1 MVDLQGVLV
10 MGRKRVA
17 NPRIS
22 FSISM
27 SQTMKQQIDHRLSYN
42 SDRSK
47 WIVSAIHAKLNAS
60 EEADD
65 ALGKASMLDL
75 MLELQYRSAHP
86 AFKSMFTRGS
96 KEMIQNLCQKSKDLP
111 ESGE

>member
-1 MVDLQGVLV
+1 
-10 MGRKRVA
+10 MGRKRIA

-47 WIVSAIHAKLNAS
+47 WIVSAIHAKLNAA

-65 ALGKASMLDL
+65 ALGKATMLEL
-75 MLELQYRSAHP
+75 MMELQYRTAHP
-86 AFKSMFTRGS
+86 AFKSMFTRGN
-96 KEMIQNLCQKSKDLP
+96 KEMVFNLTQKAKEL
-111 ESGE
+111 ESNGDN

>member
-1 MVDLQGVLV
+1 

-27 SQTMKQQIDHRLSYN
+27 SQSMKQEIDHRLSYN

-47 WIVSAIHAKLNAS
+47 WIVDAIRTKLNDS
-60 EEADD
+60 DESDD
-65 ALGKASMLDL
+65 ALGKASMVDL

-86 AFKSMFTRGS
+86 AFKAMFTRGN
-96 KEMIQNLCQKSKDLP
+96 KEMIQNLCQKSKELP
-111 ESGE
+111 HSDWS

>member
-1 MVDLQGVLV
+1 

-27 SQTMKQQIDHRLSYN
+27 SQTMKQEIDHRLSYN

-47 WIVSAIHAKLNAS
+47 WIVDAIRTKLNQEDES
-60 EEADD
+60 AD
-65 ALGKASMLDL
+65 AVGQASMP
-75 MLELQYRSAHP
+75 ELLSELNWRANHP
-86 AFKSMFTRGS
+86 AFKSMFTRGD
-96 KEMIQNLCQKSKDLP
+96 KEKIANWIVKAKDLP
-111 ESGE
+111 ESGEWKLK

>member
-1 MVDLQGVLV
+1 

-47 WIVSAIHAKLNAS
+47 WIVSAIHAKLKQD
-60 EEADD
+60 DD
-65 ALGKASMLDL
+65 AVSALSKASISDL
-75 MLELQYRSAHP
+75 LIEMMSRTYHP
-86 AFKSMFTRGS
+86 AFKSMFTKGDTERIDLW
-96 KEMIQNLCQKSKDLP
+96 KEKARKLDGLVQNGD
-111 ESGE
+111 E

>member
-1 MVDLQGVLV
+1 

-27 SQTMKQQIDHRLSYN
+27 SSTMKQQIDHRLSYN

-47 WIVSAIHAKLNAS
+47 WIVQAIHAKLNQEDES
-60 EEADD
+60 AD
-65 ALGKASMLDL
+65 AVGQASMA
-75 MLELQYRSAHP
+75 ELLSEMNWRANHP
-86 AFKSMFTRGS
+86 TFKSMFTKGD
-96 KEMIQNLCQKSKDLP
+96 KERIVFWQQKAKELSD
-111 ESGE
+111 SGEVVLKEID

>member
-1 MVDLQGVLV
+1 

-27 SQTMKQQIDHRLSYN
+27 SQSMKQEIDHRLSYN

-47 WIVSAIHAKLNAS
+47 WIVAAIHAKLNAAD
-60 EEADD
+60 EADD
-65 ALGKASMLDL
+65 ALGKASMVDL

-86 AFKSMFTRGS
+86 AFKSMFTRGN
-96 KEMIQNLCQKSKDLP
+96 KEMIQNLCQKSKELP

>member
-1 MVDLQGVLV
+1 

-27 SQTMKQQIDHRLSYN
+27 SQSMKQEIDHRLSYN

-47 WIVSAIHAKLNAS
+47 WIVAAIHAKLNAS
-60 EEADD
+60 DEADD
-65 ALGKASMLDL
+65 ALGKASMLEL
-75 MLELQYRSAHP
+75 MMELQYRMVHP
-86 AFKSMFTRGS
+86 AFKNMFTRGN
-96 KEMIQNLCQKSKDLP
+96 KEMIQNLVSKAKEL
-111 ESGE
+111 EVIS

>member
-1 MVDLQGVLV
+1 

-47 WIVSAIHAKLNAS
+47 WIVAAIHAKLNAA

-65 ALGKASMLDL
+65 ALGKATMVEL

-96 KEMIQNLCQKSKDLP
+96 KEMIQNLVSKAKDLP
-111 ESGE
+111 QLE

>member
-1 MVDLQGVLV
+1 

-27 SQTMKQQIDHRLSYN
+27 SQSLKQEVDHRLSYG

-47 WIVSAIHAKLNAS
+47 WIVAAIRAKLNDS
-60 EEADD
+60 DESDD

-75 MLELQYRSAHP
+75 MMELQYRMVHP
-86 AFKSMFTRGS
+86 AFKNMFTRGS
-96 KEMIQNLCQKSKDLP
+96 KEMIQNLVAKAKELEITS
-111 ESGE
+111 